1 MNTHT
6 PGRPIRDYVRMIFR
20 AKEYD
25 KSIKSITIYGITI
38 PIEATVNKTVGRFYT
53 STEYRNLV
61 AMNGHPSNYTPF
73 AIRQKTH
80 ALPTLHN
87 D

>member
-6 PGRPIRDYVRMIFR
+6 PGRPIRDYVRMVFR
-20 AKEYD
+20 D
-25 KSIKSITIYGITI
+25 KSIQSITIYGITI
-38 PIEATVNKTVGRFYT
+38 PIEATVNKTVGRFY
-53 STEYRNLV
+53 SSAEYRNLV

-73 AIRQKTH
+73 SIRQKIY
-80 ALPTLHN
+80 ALSTLHN